1 MIDAFQPQPTSAIEQ
16 TAQRNIFLANEN
28 EKIAN
33 EIVELVGRLEKLLAE
48 LDRNCGRR
56 QSVDLAAWPPRRQKV
71 ANTSQQTAVA
81 S

>member
-1 MIDAFQPQPTSAIEQ
+1 MTDAFQPQPTFAIEQ

-33 EIVELVGRLEKLLAE
+33 EIVELVARLDKLFAE

-56 QSVDLAAWPPRRQKV
+56 RRVDLAPWPPRKKF